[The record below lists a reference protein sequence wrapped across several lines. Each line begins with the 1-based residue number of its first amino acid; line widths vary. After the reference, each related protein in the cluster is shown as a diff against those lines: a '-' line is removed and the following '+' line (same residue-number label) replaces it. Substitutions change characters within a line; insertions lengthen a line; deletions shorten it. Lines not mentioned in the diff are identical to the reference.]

1 MSELNFDNSYARLPS
16 HWYQSV
22 SVTPLKNTHLISFN
36 APLAQRLGMNPCEWS
51 PSLLVDTFTTEQG
64 PEGAQPLAMKYTGH
78 QFGVYNPDLGD
89 GRGILLGEHLDPFG
103 NRWDLHLKGAGKTA
117 YSRFADGK
125 AVLRSSIREYLVSE
139 AMFGLGIPTTR
150 ALAMFGSEEFTL
162 RNGAEPCAQVLRV
175 TPCHIRFG
183 HFEYFYYSGQHED
196 LKQLADYVVDRYYP
210 EAKQAENPYLFMY
223 QQVLERSAYLVAQ
236 WQSYGFVHAVM
247 NTDNMSIIGE
257 TFDYGPFTF
266 MDRYEPN
273 HIANKNDDRGRYAFS
288 NQPSIMQWNLAA
300 LAQALIP
307 LIEKSDLEAQLERFS
322 SLYFDAYYTK
332 LSKRLALPNPGVT
345 HKALI
350 DEMLELLQR
359 HRGDL
364 NRFILALMNLD
375 KGDSLNDDLDNHKL
389 YSEWLDHFYRVR
401 HSEEEQLKSRLD
413 YAKTL
418 NPVYILR
425 NYMCEEAIRDAH
437 EGDYQ
442 RVNHLLAMVREP
454 TKYYAP
460 LAHYAEAPPKW
471 AEGIFLTCSS

>member
-1 MSELNFDNSYARLPS
+1 MSKLNFDNTYARLPS
-16 HWYQSV
+16 HWYQTV

-36 APLAQRLGMNPCEWS
+36 APLAQTLGLNPCEWA
-51 PSLLVDTFTTEQG
+51 PSQLVDIFTTEQG
-64 PEGAQPLAMKYTGH
+64 PEGAEPLAMKYTGH

-89 GRGILLGEHLDPFG
+89 GRGILLGEHLDPSG

-117 YSRFADGK
+117 YSRFADGR

-150 ALAMFGSEEFTL
+150 ALAIFGSEEFTL

-196 LKQLADYVVDRYYP
+196 LKQLADYVIDRYYP
-210 EAKQAENPYLFMY
+210 DAKQAKNPYLFMY
-223 QQVLERSAYLVAQ
+223 QQVVERSAYLVAQ

-266 MDRYEPN
+266 MDRYEPD
-273 HIANKNDDRGRYAFS
+273 HIANKNDERGRYAFS

-307 LIEKSDLEAQLERFS
+307 LIDKPDLEAQLERFS
-322 SLYFDAYYTK
+322 TLYFDAYYTK
-332 LSKRLALPNPGVT
+332 LSQRLALPNPGVT
-345 HKALI
+345 HKSLI
-350 DEMLELLQR
+350 DEMLLLIEKKQD
-359 HRGDL
+359 DL
-364 NRFILALMNLD
+364 NRFVLALM
-375 KGDSLNDDLDNHKL
+375 SLEPGESLGGNVDAPET
-389 YSEWLDHFYRVR
+389 YTEWLSRFYAIR
-401 HSEEEQLKSRLD
+401 HSEKEQFKSRLD

-454 TKYYAP
+454 TKYYAD
-460 LAHYAEAPPKW
+460 LADYSDAPPKW

>member
-359 HRGDL
+359 QRGDL

>member
-1 MSELNFDNSYARLPS
+1 
-16 HWYQSV
+16 
-22 SVTPLKNTHLISFN
+22 
-36 APLAQRLGMNPCEWS
+36 
-51 PSLLVDTFTTEQG
+51 
-64 PEGAQPLAMKYTGH
+64 
-78 QFGVYNPDLGD
+78 
-89 GRGILLGEHLDPFG
+89 
-103 NRWDLHLKGAGKTA
+103 
-117 YSRFADGK
+117 
-125 AVLRSSIREYLVSE
+125 
-139 AMFGLGIPTTR
+139 MFGLGIPTTR

-359 HRGDL
+359 QQGDL

>member
-359 HRGDL
+359 QRGDL

-442 RVNHLLAMVREP
+442 RVNHLLAIVREP

>member
-1 MSELNFDNSYARLPS
+1 MSKLNFDNSYARLPS

-36 APLAQRLGMNPCEWS
+36 APLAQALGLNPCEWA
-51 PSLLVDTFTTEQG
+51 PSQLVETFTTEQG
-64 PEGAQPLAMKYTGH
+64 PEGAEPLAMKYTGH

-89 GRGILLGEHLDPFG
+89 GRGILLGEHLDPAG
-103 NRWDLHLKGAGKTA
+103 NRWDFHLKGAGKTA

-150 ALAMFGSEEFTL
+150 ALAIFGSEEFTL

-196 LKQLADYVVDRYYP
+196 LKQLADYVIDRYYP
-210 EAKQAENPYLFMY
+210 DAKQAENPYLFMY
-223 QQVLERSAYLVAQ
+223 QQVVERSAYLVAQ

-266 MDRYEPN
+266 MDRYEPD

-307 LIEKSDLEAQLERFS
+307 LIDKSDLEAQLDRFS
-322 SLYFDAYYTK
+322 TLYFDAYYTK
-332 LSKRLALPNPGVT
+332 LSQRLALPNPGVI

-350 DEMLELLQR
+350 DEMLALLEKQQ
-359 HRGDL
+359 GDL
-364 NRFILALMNLD
+364 NRFILALTDLE
-375 KGDSLNDDLDNHKL
+375 KGDALGAEEDSPES
-389 YSEWLDHFYRVR
+389 YSEWLSRFYAVR

-437 EGDYQ
+437 QGDYQ

-460 LAHYAEAPPKW
+460 LADYADAPPKW